1 MYRSFSKYYWSM
13 FTFQNSNQVSVNC
26 KYVCGVKRL
35 VGVCVFYVG
44 LHYIF
49 SILHGGPWLLL
60 VCTVFQVLFHLTQL
74 TSATLNPRRPCSP
87 LASATKTSRSQQGPG
102 SQTEG
107 DFDIICPQSLNT
119 VGIFIESACDC
130 IIKQRICDVFV
141 LFSGCKQLQWIY
153 FENFAKK

>member
-1 MYRSFSKYYWSM
+1 MYRFFSKYCWSM

-26 KYVCGVKRL
+26 NCVCGVRRL
-35 VGVCVFYVG
+35 DCVCVFYVR
-44 LHYIF
+44 LHNIY
-49 SILHGGPWLLL
+49 SILHGGPWILL

-87 LASATKTSRSQQGPG
+87 LASATKSSRSQGPG
-102 SQTEG
+102 SHTEG

-119 VGIFIESACDC
+119 VGILVESACDC
-130 IIKQRICDVFV
+130 IIKRRICDVFV

-153 FENFAKK
+153 FEKFAKK